1 MPRCCSRSWSRRLLR
16 AVVLLAA
23 GLGAWAPAPAAEPD
37 APADEPAAPRPR
49 LTAMP
54 EDLKQPPYWGR
65 TELSPEYAALTEAAW
80 RGERVLFF
88 RLWSDF
94 LASGRRPDADLTELL
109 LWAALNAED
118 ACIFEAVLQQ
128 CEHPTATHAEAQPE
142 QWYND
147 WPIVVAAAVRE
158 TGGMW
163 FVERLLAH
171 DAEPRGLNRA
181 LEAVYELRLRGSGFP
196 EYEPDVAMQAFALR
210 RFFGAEWETEDARDL
225 AAREWAA
232 LRRDHPVVDYLA
244 GAEPRPLPRDLSGAE
259 LRFMAEYAS
268 APAEVLDLL
277 FSQTDVERRLEP
289 DGGTPLLCAARAGN
303 WQVVAA
309 LIRAGADP
317 EVRDQAGLGLRDFG
331 KSLDYL
337 PNAMP
342 APEYLWTRRFAADC
356 VAQRR
361 LAEAGAAGPW
371 IPGTAEEAVTRYRRA
386 AELGVPDAAYAMGV
400 CAERGWGREASVAEA
415 LTWYRRAAECGL
427 PEAQLRLAL
436 HYQELSRQAKQAGDG
451 EGRQRAEWE
460 YRRLLRAAARQS
472 YPQAQYRMGRFY
484 DKPDSPQSMRAALK
498 WYLAASG
505 CAESAYRVAECCEL
519 GLGVPANREDARWFY
534 SKVLLQHAGH
544 ELAPKAAAALR
555 RLGLEPQHVPTVS
568 KELRALQYCE
578 LP

>member
-1 MPRCCSRSWSRRLLR
+1 MPMSRSRSWSRRLLR
-16 AVVLLAA
+16 AVALLAA

-37 APADEPAAPRPR
+37 APADAPAAPRPR

-244 GAEPRPLPRDLSGAE
+244 GEEPRPLPRDLSGAE

-268 APAEVLDLL
+268 A
-277 FSQTDVERRLEP
+277 
-289 DGGTPLLCAARAGN
+289 LCRAGRKLAGGGGSHPRRGGSGGARPGRARPARFR
-303 WQVVAA
+303 QVSGSSAECHARSGVSVDAA
-309 LIRAGADP
+309 LCG
-317 EVRDQAGLGLRDFG
+317 GLR
-331 KSLDYL
+331 
-337 PNAMP
+337 
-342 APEYLWTRRFAADC
+342 
-356 VAQRR
+356 
-361 LAEAGAAGPW
+361 GAA
-371 IPGTAEEAVTRYRRA
+371 
-386 AELGVPDAAYAMGV
+386 
-400 CAERGWGREASVAEA
+400 
-415 LTWYRRAAECGL
+415 
-427 PEAQLRLAL
+427 
-436 HYQELSRQAKQAGDG
+436 
-451 EGRQRAEWE
+451 
-460 YRRLLRAAARQS
+460 
-472 YPQAQYRMGRFY
+472 
-484 DKPDSPQSMRAALK
+484 
-498 WYLAASG
+498 
-505 CAESAYRVAECCEL
+505 
-519 GLGVPANREDARWFY
+519 
-534 SKVLLQHAGH
+534 
-544 ELAPKAAAALR
+544 APR
-555 RLGLEPQHVPTVS
+555 
-568 KELRALQYCE
+568 
-578 LP
+578 